1 MNFYYWIIRDDI
13 DNRVHVRFL
22 DSRYQNMNAFL
33 FMACEDSLREAVE
46 TLREAPEAPYRTCPG
61 EFLEL
66 RAEHG
71 MAEAEIDI
79 FGDQAIVRLP
89 VEIFCRVVTE
99 YLNEVDR
106 MYRER
111 SRR

>member
-1 MNFYYWIIRDDI
+1 MNFDYWMIRDDI
-13 DNRVHVRFL
+13 ENQVHVRFL

-33 FMACEDSLREAVE
+33 FMACGDSLREAVE

-79 FGDQAIVRLP
+79 FGDQAVVRLP
-89 VEIFCRVVTE
+89 VEIFCKVVTE
-99 YLNEVDR
+99 YLYELDR
-106 MYRER
+106 MNRER
-111 SRR
+111 GGR

>member
-1 MNFYYWIIRDDI
+1 MNFSYRIIRDDI
-13 DNRVHVRFL
+13 DNRVHINFL

-33 FMACEDSLREAVE
+33 FMACGDSLREAVE

-71 MAEAEIDI
+71 MVEAEIDI
-79 FGDQAIVRLP
+79 FGDQAVVRLP

-99 YLNEVDR
+99 YLDEEDR
-106 MYRER
+106 MYREPG
-111 SRR
+111 RR

>member
-1 MNFYYWIIRDDI
+1 MDYYWIIRDDI
-13 DNRVHVRFL
+13 DNHVHIGFL

-33 FMACEDSLREAVE
+33 AMACRGSLREAVE
-46 TLREAPEAPYRTCPG
+46 ALREAPEAAYRTYPG

-71 MAEAEIDI
+71 MVEAEIDI
-79 FGDQAIVRLP
+79 FGDRAVVRLP
-89 VEIFCRVVTE
+89 VDFFCRVVTE
-99 YLNEVDR
+99 YLDEEDR

-111 SRR
+111 GRR